1 MDRAERLV
9 ATDPAPRGARLA
21 ALGRRLG
28 AWLGWAGRALWRAL
42 RPYGTAAWRH
52 PPRGA

>member
-1 MDRAERLV
+1 MDRAEWLV
-9 ATDPAPRGARLA
+9 GTDPAPRGGGLA
-21 ALGRRLG
+21 AWGRRLG
-28 AWLGWAGRALWRAL
+28 AWLGRAGRELWRAL